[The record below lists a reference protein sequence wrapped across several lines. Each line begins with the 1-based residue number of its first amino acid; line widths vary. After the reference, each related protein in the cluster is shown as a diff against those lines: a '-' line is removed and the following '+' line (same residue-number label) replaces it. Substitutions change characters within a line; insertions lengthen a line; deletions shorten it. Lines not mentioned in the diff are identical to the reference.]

1 MTALGAAAGH
11 AGGEQRLQRRGSLT
25 QGWFMMQ
32 IGMMLG
38 FACSYPINT
47 FLVNSGWKEEMPP
60 TADDL
65 KHRIAKQQVKA
76 ERDRA
81 A

>member
-1 MTALGAAAGH
+1 
-11 AGGEQRLQRRGSLT
+11 
-25 QGWFMMQ
+25 MMQ

-47 FLVNSGWKEEMPP
+47 FPVNSGWKEKMPP

-76 ERDRA
+76 EHDRA